1 MQTSLDRRLFCLGA
15 FAAAAGC
22 APALAM
28 QPDEGFASIERRH
41 GGRLGVM
48 VVETG
53 SKRTTGHRADERFL
67 LESTFKGPLAAMV
80 LARSDAGA
88 EALDRPV
95 RYGRDDLLPGA
106 PVTTAHVPAGTL
118 TVGQLVAAIL
128 EHSDNTA
135 ANLLLR
141 RVGGPPALTAW
152 LRGIG
157 DGVTRI
163 DRYELVG
170 GWSGLQDTTTPRAI
184 AATAAS
190 IGLGAVLRPPTRQ
203 LNNRWMAGNVV
214 GRQRLRGAFPHGWP
228 ALDRTGT
235 GDTVRNDYAIVF
247 PPARPPLVIA
257 AYYEKPSL
265 APDEGEAVLR
275 EVGAVAAGWDGP
287 EHSVTRRTLGRKQP
301 GL

>member
-1 MQTSLDRRLFCLGA
+1 MALGAVFVWGIAAFALVPPLQHRVVLEARDAPHLASTLNQSAFNLGDALGAALGAAMLAPRIGLPVAAVDRRRRRRPCPRARVPEQEQPTIKDLMQTSLDRRLFCLGA

-53 SKRTTGHRADERFL
+53 LKRMTGHRADERFL

-80 LARSDAGA
+80 LARIDAGA

-141 RVGGPPALTAW
+141 RVGGAARAHRLAAW
-152 LRGIG
+152 
-157 DGVTRI
+157 
-163 DRYELVG
+163 DR
-170 GWSGLQDTTTPRAI
+170 
-184 AATAAS
+184 
-190 IGLGAVLRPPTRQ
+190 
-203 LNNRWMAGNVV
+203 
-214 GRQRLRGAFPHGWP
+214 
-228 ALDRTGT
+228 
-235 GDTVRNDYAIVF
+235 
-247 PPARPPLVIA
+247 
-257 AYYEKPSL
+257 
-265 APDEGEAVLR
+265 
-275 EVGAVAAGWDGP
+275 
-287 EHSVTRRTLGRKQP
+287 
-301 GL
+301 